1 MLVVACSNCGTKNR
15 VDPHSTADQIAKC
28 GKCGTPLDVS
38 TFAKASEETKPLIV
52 TDATFQRDVLE
63 SNGRPVLLDCWAP
76 WCGPCRMVGPIMEQ
90 LAAESTGRYRVAK
103 LNVDE
108 NPRTAAQFQIQSIPT
123 MLIFKNGKLVDRL
136 VGAQPKPTIA
146 ARLLAHAS

>member
-1 MLVVACSNCGTKNR
+1 MPVIPCSNCGTKNR
-15 VDPHSTADQIAKC
+15 VDLLNAAERIARC

-38 TFAKASEETKPLIV
+38 KTVEAAAETKPLIV
-52 TDATFQRDVLE
+52 TDATFQREVLD

-90 LAAESTGRYRVAK
+90 LAAESNGRYRVAK

-136 VGAQPKPTIA
+136 IGAQPKPAIA
-146 ARLLAHAS
+146 ARLLAQTG

>member
-1 MLVVACSNCGTKNR
+1 MPVIACSNCGTKNR
-15 VDPHSTADQIAKC
+15 VDPDNAAERIARC
-28 GKCGTPLDVS
+28 GKCGTPLDLSKTVE
-38 TFAKASEETKPLIV
+38 TAAETKPLIV
-52 TDATFQRDVLE
+52 TDATFQHEVLGN
-63 SNGRPVLLDCWAP
+63 NGPPILLDCWAP

-90 LAAESTGRYRVAK
+90 LAAESNGRYRVAK

-136 VGAQPKPTIA
+136 VGAQPKPAIA
-146 ARLLAHAS
+146 ARLLAQTG